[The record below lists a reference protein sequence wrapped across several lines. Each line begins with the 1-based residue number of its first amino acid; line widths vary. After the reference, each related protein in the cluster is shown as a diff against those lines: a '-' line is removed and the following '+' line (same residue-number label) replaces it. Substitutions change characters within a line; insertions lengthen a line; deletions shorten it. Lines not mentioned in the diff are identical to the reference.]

1 MCDLDKMIQFLKRE
15 DFYELVYS
23 SDEEVTSLFLEC
35 LYRNNTF
42 FLKRLKTLIQE
53 DENIF
58 LNLLYLMPFSNRIVE
73 EILKKEFLDSIE
85 LEKRIEIVFNTSLAI
100 NDFIK
105 REKSFLKEQKDLI
118 GGIKQ
123 KLEYLIKEIEKN
135 EDYLKELKLKKEK
148 ESELKSIK
156 QEIKKIEEEFNIEKI
171 EELKEK
177 LEEYRKIRDEIN
189 KIKKEVNESRKIFS
203 NLCKDEL

>member
-1 MCDLDKMIQFLKRE
+1 MCDLDKIIQLLKRE
-15 DFYELVYS
+15 DFYELIYY
-23 SDEEVTSLFLEC
+23 SDEEIAYLFLEC
-35 LYRNNTF
+35 LYKNNTF
-42 FLKRLKTLIQE
+42 LLKRLKTLIKE
-53 DENIF
+53 DDNIF
-58 LNLLYLMPFSNRIVE
+58 LNLLYLMPFSNKIVE

-85 LEKRIEIVFNTSLAI
+85 LEKRIDIVFNTSLAI

-135 EDYLKELKLKKEK
+135 EDYLKKLKLKKEK
-148 ESELKSIK
+148 ENELKNIK
-156 QEIKKIEEEFNIEKI
+156 EEIKKIEEEFNVEKI

-177 LEEYRKIRDEIN
+177 LEEYKKIKNEIN
-189 KIKKEVNESRKIFS
+189 KIKKEINESKKIFS